1 VGTQGQLLYLAFSHG
16 IPGVVLF
23 LAWFGSVF
31 VRTARIRAGP
41 GFWAHV
47 AILIALLEAPFY
59 TLSLQLVVIMVAAVV
74 ALRALDT
81 EPEVVASRSRSHVSF
96 ADHGLAAP
104 RP

>member
-1 VGTQGQLLYLAFSHG
+1 
-16 IPGVVLF
+16 
-23 LAWFGSVF
+23 VF

-47 AILIALLEAPFY
+47 AILIALVEAPFY
-59 TLSLQLVVIMVAAVV
+59 TLSLQLVVIMVAAAL
-74 ALRALDT
+74 ALRELDS
-81 EPEVVASRSRSHVSF
+81 EPEVVASRERSRLSF